1 MNLKKELKSTWKYI
15 KESKNFIYAIAFIF
29 FAGALVG
36 FLFSQHLTFLDEILK
51 NLIEKTKNLRGAS
64 LIFYIFLNNLQSAVL
79 GLVLGIFLGIFP
91 VWVSLSNGV
100 VVGYVLSKVYA
111 TDGFGKFW
119 LLLPHGIFELPAI
132 FISLGLGIKLGFFV
146 FSINK
151 KKSFL
156 ERAIYSLLAIF
167 LIIIPLLLVAAIIE
181 GLLIGAYK

>member
-1 MNLKKELKSTWKYI
+1 MNIKKELKNTWRYI
-15 KESKNFIYAIAFIF
+15 KESKNFIYATAFIF
-29 FAGALVG
+29 SAGVLIG
-36 FLFSQHLTFLDEILK
+36 FLFSQQLTFLDEILK
-51 NLIEKTKNLRGAS
+51 NLIEKTKNLRGFS
-64 LIFYIFLNNLQSAVL
+64 LIVYIFLNNLKTAVL

-91 VWVSLSNGV
+91 LWVSLSNGV
-100 VVGYVLSKVYA
+100 IVGYVLSRVYT
-111 TDGFGKFW
+111 TDGIGKFW

-156 ERAIYSLLAIF
+156 ERVIRSLFAIF

-181 GLLIGAYK
+181 GLLIGVYK